1 MTTDNTNDPERS
13 AVQLLQEINSG
24 ILDAKTL
31 DKLSRQRCVELLI
44 AEGYEHPHISQV
56 LKICEKTV
64 GRDIKELRKRN
75 ELTPN
80 IEFAKETIGD
90 LFHQGLKHH
99 AYLMRVAR
107 SKNATN
113 AEKIQAEFVA
123 WRVYRELSE
132 RMQSLGYLPSRPQRV
147 VGDIFCHMQNEEDG
161 KTLEDIRNMVSEAE
175 TAARDTNTQTPELV
189 EDIKA
194 ISLRIEK
201 AEIMSDVKKLTQKQ
215 KEAQK
220 IEEDKNEQ

>member
-1 MTTDNTNDPERS
+1 
-13 AVQLLQEINSG
+13 LNSQ
-24 ILDAKTL
+24 K
-31 DKLSRQRCVELLI
+31 K
-44 AEGYEHPHISQV
+44 
-56 LKICEKTV
+56 
-64 GRDIKELRKRN
+64 
-75 ELTPN
+75 
-80 IEFAKETIGD
+80 TIGD

-175 TAARDTNTQTPELV
+175 AAARDTNTQTPELV